1 MNFNKKRP
9 VFLDLLKIDMPAT
22 AILSIGHRISGVL
35 LFLSIPF
42 FLYLFDLS
50 LASEAGFDQAM
61 SILNQGFIKVL
72 CVMLLWGLIHHLLA
86 GIRFL
91 LLDIHIGMNKQAASK
106 SAWFVHITEVIS
118 LLIAVFILL

>member
-1 MNFNKKRP
+1 MNLNNKRP
-9 VFLDLLKIDMPAT
+9 VFLDLLRIDMPAT

-50 LASEAGFDQAM
+50 LASQAGFDEAK
-61 SILNQGFIKVL
+61 SILDQSLVKYGCII
-72 CVMLLWGLIHHLLA
+72 LLWGLIHHFLA

-91 LLDIHIGMNKQAASK
+91 LIDLHIGLSK
-106 SAWFVHITEVIS
+106 SAANKGAWLIHVSEIIILFVVVWV
-118 LLIAVFILL
+118 LL